1 MSGSYEF
8 ATGSV
13 RAREIKLLREQDI
26 EQLINAGTL
35 DRLVGLLKDKGYSA
49 DGDIDRMLELHMA
62 DTWDYIRSVAPDFSL
77 FNCFILRNDAHNVK
91 LIIKGILRGRK
102 YENLIMTPYTVDPD
116 DIKTAV
122 PEQKTE
128 HLPEWLRDAVEKSCD
143 AVASGDA
150 QLADAVIDKAVM
162 EHMLS
167 EVKLSGV
174 DFLYRYISA
183 AVFYYNVKTLI
194 RAAKMH
200 KSPDF
205 IKNAV
210 CACDGMD
217 TDEMAKAAVSGLNE
231 LFSRLSSVGR
241 YGVASAVDAYKESP
255 SSFEKYVDDRLLS
268 EAEICKTASSG
279 PMPILGYFIAKE
291 TEIKVIHIIASG
303 IRTGSSPDEIRERVR
318 RVYG

>member
-49 DGDIDRMLELHMA
+49 DRDIDRMLEQHMA

-77 FNCFILRNDAHNVK
+77 FDCFIFRNDAHNVK
-91 LIIKGILRGRK
+91 LIIKGILRGRE
-102 YENLIMTPYTVDPD
+102 YEDLIMTPYTVAPD
-116 DIKTAV
+116 EIKAAV
-122 PEQKTE
+122 PKQKTE
-128 HLPEWLRDAVEKSCD
+128 RLPEWLRDAVKKSCD
-143 AVASGDA
+143 AVTSGDA
-150 QLADAVIDKAVM
+150 QLADAVIDKAAM

-167 EVKLSGV
+167 AAKLSGV

-183 AVFYYNVKTLI
+183 SVFYYNVKTLI

-200 KSPDF
+200 KSHDF

-210 CACDGMD
+210 CDCDGMD
-217 TDEMAKAAVSGLNE
+217 TNEMVKTAVSGSNE
-231 LFSRLSSVGR
+231 LTSSLNSIGQ
-241 YGVASAVDAYKESP
+241 YGVSEAVDAYKKSP
-255 SSFEKYVDDRLLS
+255 SAFEKYVDDRLLS
-268 EAEICKTASSG
+268 EADICKTASSG
-279 PMPILGYFIAKE
+279 PKPLIGYFIAKE

-303 IRTGSSPDEIRERVR
+303 IRIGSSPDEIRERVR